1 MANRLQNFVKI
12 FIPNNSIKLNYK
24 PTRLQTSPTS
34 RVLRK
39 RNIVLNQKMP
49 KTKPSYYAVRIGRK
63 PGIYKTWD
71 ECQDQINKY
80 PNSRYKKFFTL
91 KEAQD
96 FLFVSSHASQDLDFV
111 DNSVSR
117 LVVWTDGCSLNNGRD
132 GARAG
137 VGVFWG
143 DNHPRY
149 IIGDKQTNNRAEITA
164 VIRALE
170 TCPDRELPIEIKTD
184 SKYTINAYESW
195 IPKWIKNGWKTA
207 DKKPVENKDLFIRLI
222 ELIETRPGKVTFT
235 YVPGHVGIPGNE
247 AADRLANIGALKE
260 NVEAVKITKQNVQNS
275 LMNFTEDDLFS
286 SEELAAIAAE
296 IHSSH

>member
-1 MANRLQNFVKI
+1 E
-12 FIPNNSIKLNYK
+12 
-24 PTRLQTSPTS
+24 
-34 RVLRK
+34 
-39 RNIVLNQKMP
+39 
-49 KTKPSYYAVRIGRK
+49 
-63 PGIYKTWD
+63 

-80 PNSRYKKFFTL
+80 PNSRYKKFSTL

-96 FLFVSSHASQDLDFV
+96 FVSGVDNKEKKQELSSVYNNEKEQRLPIELVSSQASQDL
-111 DNSVSR
+111 NTVSR
-117 LVVWTDGCSLNNGRD
+117 LVAWTDGCSLSNGRD

-143 DNHPRY
+143 DNHPSKYMDMDVCSISVKSEIENKFEDNTTWNLSERLP
-149 IIGDKQTNNRAEITA
+149 GDKQTNNRAEITA

-170 TCPDRELPIEIKTD
+170 TCPDRELPLEIKTD

-195 IPKWIKNGWKTA
+195 MPNWIKNNWMTKGN
-207 DKKPVENKDLFIRLI
+207 KPVENKDLFVRLS
-222 ELIETRPGKVTFT
+222 ELIKARPGKVSFT

-247 AADRLANIGALKE
+247 AADRLANLGALKE
-260 NVEAVKITKQNVQNS
+260 YVEAVEITKQTVKNS

-296 IHSSH
+296 IHSSR